1 MQQLLKNIGFIG
13 LGNMG
18 SKMAINLSKAG
29 YKVQGYDINE
39 DIMTSLEEFGIE
51 KSISLTK
58 FAIDKDIII
67 TMLPNGEN
75 VKEVILQIKSDI
87 KENCIVL
94 DSSTIDVN
102 TAIRLNEILKKE
114 NINFLDGPVSW
125 NNSRN
130 VH

>member
-51 KSISLTK
+51 KSISLSTYRKKAKK
-58 FAIDKDIII
+58 FPSFFSNQVFVMADFCGKSVKDAS
-67 TMLPNGEN
+67 LFKDHESVLSN
-75 VKEVILQIKSDI
+75 S
-87 KENCIVL
+87 IVL
-94 DSSTIDVN
+94 
-102 TAIRLNEILKKE
+102 
-114 NINFLDGPVSW
+114 
-125 NNSRN
+125 
-130 VH
+130 